1 MTYSAPFPIH
11 TKLPEPKLEKKSE
24 IYQHPLGSIDRWY
37 ILNRHMGIWG
47 GVCLV
52 VPAADIVG
60 LLGIGQRKTLSAVV
74 RVAPFSVEQSV

>member
-1 MTYSAPFPIH
+1 
-11 TKLPEPKLEKKSE
+11 
-24 IYQHPLGSIDRWY
+24 
-37 ILNRHMGIWG
+37 MGIWG